1 MVLLHHES
9 DVDTW
14 GGKDRD
20 YYTFVVTS
28 VLLGLM
34 GGDHVYLRS
43 FKTAFLKA
51 LVNLF
56 TFGSWY
62 WWDLS
67 QVLFQKETVLKEGL
81 ASPFDW
87 IRNIGRGVFVN
98 PAEPVSYFSQ
108 KSFILY
114 GICAVFFGLIGADK
128 FYMGEYALGVFKL
141 ILCLNIFTF
150 LLGWLWAGWD
160 AWNVVFCEKELL
172 EKGIPPPLGF
182 GFVLPHTDASVFKL
196 VEKKEGAEGAFQSFG
211 LPVSIPSGP
220 VGPWIHWI
228 VGMLGLLPKPDLK
241 CEPRTFVPPRQAE
254 APTNGAPTNGGP
266 TNGAPKNVAPV
277 NEAPKNVASVNEEPT
292 NVAPKNVEPKN
303 VAPVNEAPKNAEP
316 TNQAPT
322 NQAPTNG
329 APTNGAPTNGE
340 SKNQDPVNEPL
351 TVPSAAER
359 RQTGGARSDDSSG
372 PGPVIAG
379 CLAAVLAAA
388 GLKRTYEF
396 IQQQYQ

>member
-1 MVLLHHES
+1 VLLQHES

-51 LVNLF
+51 FVNLF
-56 TFGSWY
+56 TFGAWY

-87 IRNIGRGVFVN
+87 IRNIGRGVFVD
-98 PAEPVSYFSQ
+98 PAQTATYVSQ
-108 KSFILY
+108 KSFVLF

-128 FYMGEYALGVFKL
+128 FYIGDYAAGVFKL
-141 ILCLNIFTF
+141 VLCFNLFTF

-182 GFVLPHTDASVFKL
+182 ASVLPHTDASMFKL
-196 VEKKEGAEGAFQSFG
+196 VEKKEGDEAVLQSLG
-211 LPVSIPSGP
+211 LPVSIPPGP
-220 VGPWIHWI
+220 AVPWVHWI
-228 VGMLGLLPKPDLK
+228 LGILGLLPKST
-241 CEPRTFVPPRQAE
+241 CAPRTFVSPKPQAE
-254 APTNGAPTNGGP
+254 AP
-266 TNGAPKNVAPV
+266 K
-277 NEAPKNVASVNEEPT
+277 NEAPKPQAE
-292 NVAPKNVEPKN
+292 APKPQ
-303 VAPVNEAPKNAEP
+303 AEAPKNQAEVPKNENPKPVETTPKNENP
-316 TNQAPT
+316 T
-322 NQAPTNG
+322 
-329 APTNGAPTNGE
+329 
-340 SKNQDPVNEPL
+340 PVEHAK
-351 TVPSAAER
+351 AAER
-359 RQTGGARSDDSSG
+359 RQTGGARPDESSSG
-372 PGPVIAG
+372 PGPVVAG